1 MNLNKLNFSLKRKYD
16 EISTKCESYDES
28 VDIYLSNEEKY
39 VLDNSFPKDSL
50 ATLTDIEKCKLY
62 QLMKWLSS
70 KLDMCDMYGQE

>member
-70 KLDMCDMYGQE
+70 KLDMCGQE